1 MAKKH
6 QVEPLIQV
14 DGGIGL
20 KTVAGV
26 AQAGADVFVGGNA
39 VYAAEDPA
47 QALKV
52 IEAAA
57 CCAQQD
63 VQ

>member
-1 MAKKH
+1 M
-6 QVEPLIQV
+6 IQV

-20 KTVAGV
+20 KTVADV
-26 AQAGADVFVGGNA
+26 AQAGADVFVCGNA

-47 QALKV
+47 QALKEV
-52 IEAAA
+52 EAAA
-57 CCAQQD
+57 RRAQQD